1 MMIPN
6 ELIQRLNGNP
16 FYQALGLQ
24 VEEAGDGR
32 AKCILRAKPEV
43 CWPFP
48 NQPHG
53 GVICTLMDTTMAWAV
68 LSELEPGHNCT
79 TIDLSLHFTAPP
91 RRNYNECRAE
101 IVHRTGRMCFT
112 RGEILDREGRV
123 LTLGQGAFRI
133 VKADIF

>member
-1 MMIPN
+1 MFISN

-32 AKCILRAKPEV
+32 ARSILKARPEV

-48 NQPHG
+48 DQPHG

-68 LSELEPGHNCT
+68 LSELEPGYNNT
-79 TIDLSLHFTAPP
+79 TIDLSLHFTAPAP
-91 RRNYNECRAE
+91 KSRLECRAE
-101 IVHRTGRMCFT
+101 VVHRTGRICFT

-133 VKADIF
+133 VKADLF